1 MEKNITV
8 CIGGEQIK
16 SIPVTVKVDKS
27 ELDETI
33 DKVKQLCDLL
43 NKASSLID
51 ELASKPDLKINLQ
64 LDGESLPTIRASE

>member
-8 CIGGEQIK
+8 YIGGDQIK

-33 DKVKQLCDLL
+33 DKANKLVEIL
-43 NKASSLID
+43 NEASSLVN
-51 ELASKPDLKINLQ
+51 ELASKDVKLKVYV
-64 LDGESLPTIRASE
+64 E

>member
-1 MEKNITV
+1 MEKNIIV
-8 CIGGEQIK
+8 CVGGDQIK
-16 SIPVTVKVDKS
+16 SIPVAVKVDKS

-64 LDGESLPTIRASE
+64 LDGESLPTIRVSE

>member
-8 CIGGEQIK
+8 CIGGDQIK

-33 DKVKQLCDLL
+33 DKANKLVEIL
-43 NKASSLID
+43 NEASSLVN
-51 ELASKPDLKINLQ
+51 ELASKDVKLKVYV
-64 LDGESLPTIRASE
+64 E

>member
-8 CIGGEQIK
+8 CIGGDQIK

-33 DKVKQLCDLL
+33 DKANKLVEIL
-43 NKASSLID
+43 NEASSLVN
-51 ELASKPDLKINLQ
+51 ELASMDVKLKVYV
-64 LDGESLPTIRASE
+64 E